1 LVGWAGG
8 ARVPESHQGARV
20 GEALVSFARTITL
33 LCGFATLTAAALPS
47 SRSTPTTSAGERQ
60 CADAAVSLGAR
71 LFADQRLSGD
81 GTISCATCHR
91 PDRAFADGLPVAR
104 GIGNQSGTRNTP
116 TLLNASLSS
125 RFPWDGRRASLEEQ
139 VLDPFTVVRAI

>member
-1 LVGWAGG
+1 
-8 ARVPESHQGARV
+8 
-20 GEALVSFARTITL
+20 
-33 LCGFATLTAAALPS
+33 
-47 SRSTPTTSAGERQ
+47 
-60 CADAAVSLGAR
+60 VSLGAR

-139 VLDPFTVVRAI
+139 VLDPFTNSREHGLANHRALLQLLCAPFDEQLSRTAIT